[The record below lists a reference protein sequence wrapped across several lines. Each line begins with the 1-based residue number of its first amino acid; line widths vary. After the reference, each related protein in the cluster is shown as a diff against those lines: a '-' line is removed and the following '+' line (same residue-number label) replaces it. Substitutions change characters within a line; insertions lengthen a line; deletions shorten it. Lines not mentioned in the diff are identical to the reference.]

1 MLTKADHQRIADAI
15 AAAEATTCGEIF
27 CVVANESGAYRET
40 PFAWAAGVALIAPP
54 LALLLGMRP
63 WEQLGG
69 GDWSAAQAT
78 PHPMAILMAYATVQA
93 LLFATALLLISAPPV
108 RRLLT
113 PPRVK
118 RGRVHARALEQFAH
132 RLHAAEA
139 ETGILIYAS
148 LSERRVEVI
157 ADETIHAKAGDAAW
171 DAAIAAALGPI
182 KSGDVAGGLVAA
194 VEACGAVLARHC
206 PLTGERASPPGGEAF
221 EV

>member
-15 AAAEATTCGEIF
+15 ATAEATTCGEIF
-27 CVVANESGAYRET
+27 CVVAQESGAYRET
-40 PFAWAAGVALIAPP
+40 PFAWAAGVALIVPP
-54 LALLLGMRP
+54 LAVLLGVRP
-63 WEQLGG
+63 WDWFGG
-69 GDWSAAQAT
+69 ADWSTSQAP
-78 PHPMAILMAYATVQA
+78 PHPMALLMAYATVQA
-93 LLFATALLLISAPPV
+93 LLFALALLVISLPAV
-108 RRLLT
+108 RRVLT

-118 RGRVHARALEQFAH
+118 RSRVHARALEQFAH

-157 ADETIHAKAGDAAW
+157 ADETIHARAGDAAW

-182 KSGDVAGGLVAA
+182 KAGDVAGGLVAA

-206 PLTGERASPPGGEAF
+206 PLTGERMTPPGGEAF